1 MKLSGPLSSR
11 LLIFVFAGFIA
22 LAASGALR
30 WNMYSPSH
38 DEQRTVQLLLIWVVG
53 AVCLFGVLRAGA
65 QAGIGWCNRH
75 RRIVFLLGIFFG
87 IGLVSASFATL
98 PSWALLEWSHLLLL
112 VVLCV
117 ALSIVIGDTNGA
129 QEWLYLALIVAA
141 ISYLIQVLVLY
152 VAAVFVLHSADNSV
166 VVVGF
171 SHRRFAAQMHA
182 MLIPMLGALYFQY
195 DARRIRLVRTVL
207 LLLAGFAWMLC
218 MVAAA
223 RGAAVALAASVLAL
237 AFLGRAAWLRWMK
250 FYGLSMLIGAVLVG
264 LLFVLLPDWLGATMT
279 WENRLAS
286 SVAAPGLTDSPGRMF
301 LWTKSLKMVMDSPL
315 LGIGPMH
322 FAYQFHNEGAHPH
335 NLVLQLMAEWGPI
348 AMLCFV
354 GVLLYGYIRFG
365 KFAASRTKAAGRE
378 HKRQMTAEGIW
389 AVLTIIAVYLL
400 IDGLFVMP
408 YSQMLIV
415 LFAAWA
421 MALVDAEASAVRL
434 AAAPMSASDRTL
446 RTLLALALVTALFS
460 VATMAFPAIGKS
472 REREEIYERSTNID
486 FLFPRFWAQGWIGP
500 LPAGNK

>member
-1 MKLSGPLSSR
+1 MKLPGALSSR

-30 WNMYSPSH
+30 WHMYSPSH

-53 AVCLFGVLRAGA
+53 VVGLFRVLRAGA

-87 IGLVSASFATL
+87 IGLVSASFAAL
-98 PSWALLEWSHLLLL
+98 QSWAFLEWSHLLLL

-117 ALSIVIGDTNGA
+117 ALSMVIGSTNGA
-129 QEWLYLALIVAA
+129 QEWLYLALVVAA
-141 ISYLIQVLVLY
+141 VSYLIQVLVLY
-152 VAAVFVLHSADNSV
+152 VAAVLVLHSADNSV

-250 FYGLSMLIGAVLVG
+250 FYGLSMLIGVVLVG
-264 LLFVLLPDWLGATMT
+264 LLFILLPDWLGATMT

-286 SVAAPGLTDSPGRMF
+286 STAAPGLTDSPGRMF
-301 LWTKSLKMVMDSPL
+301 LWTKSLEMVMDSPL

-335 NLVLQLMAEWGPI
+335 NLVLQLMAEWGPM

-365 KFAASRTKAAGRE
+365 KFTAGRTKASGRE

-389 AVLTIIAVYLL
+389 AVLTIIAVYAL

-421 MALVDAEASAVRL
+421 MAIVRAETNVLSAAGPVPTPNRMFR
-434 AAAPMSASDRTL
+434 AV
-446 RTLLALALVTALFS
+446 LALALGIALIS
-460 VATMAFPAIGKS
+460 VAIFGFSGIGKS